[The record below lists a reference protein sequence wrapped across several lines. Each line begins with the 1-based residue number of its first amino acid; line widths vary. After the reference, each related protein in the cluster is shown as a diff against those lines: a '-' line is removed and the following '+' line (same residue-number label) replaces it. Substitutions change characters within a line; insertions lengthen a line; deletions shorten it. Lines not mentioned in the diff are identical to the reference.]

1 VAQASALC
9 VDGSGCESSSF
20 LLQFPS
26 SGSTLLGDRMFIW
39 RIVLVLLVLSCSVG
53 LAQAEWKKLIDS
65 PTFGGLTVYV
75 EPTSIGVD
83 KRSGLV
89 KLWILYDYKTGQEGF
104 PARYLSLK
112 MQREYDCKQER
123 SRTLAQ
129 SLFGGNMAKGEVIY
143 ESPEGTWISV
153 GSGTIGQSLLGFACS
168 NSKP

>member
-1 VAQASALC
+1 
-9 VDGSGCESSSF
+9 
-20 LLQFPS
+20 
-26 SGSTLLGDRMFIW
+26 MFIL

-75 EPTSIGVD
+75 EPTSVRID
-83 KRSGLV
+83 KGSGLV

-104 PARYLSLK
+104 QARFLSLK

-129 SLFGGNMAKGEVIY
+129 SLFGGNMAKGDVIY

-153 GSGTIGQSLLGFACS
+153 GPGPIGQSLLGFACS